1 MPMPGGRLTTLGV
14 RSKDELD
21 RYGAMFSAIGVK
33 ID

>member
-1 MPMPGGRLTTLGV
+1 MPIPGERLATLGV

-21 RYGAMFSAIGVK
+21 RYGAMFSAIGVE